1 MKDTLL
7 VQVESK
13 VIEPVDWEKRQI
25 HIRIGFPTQV
35 AQTETSIVDI
45 GVERWNNNPAVFGI
59 GGERE
64 LPIGGGFNTSYGDD
78 GLDVEIRL
86 RPDNNDDI
94 VNAIEQLRLGKW
106 SLVAMVLIEDVKE
119 TEWKG
124 ELVSINAMQSEDRL
138 PVFVGERVAMENMNI
153 HVGGLEPNNIWLLL
167 RQNQSAENGVYIVD
181 KDGFLKRPDHGLTRR
196 AFPLSESRMP
206 WW

>member
-1 MKDTLL
+1 M
-7 VQVESK
+7 E
-13 VIEPVDWEKRQI
+13 VIEPVDWENRQI

-45 GVERWNNNPAVFGI
+45 GIERWHKNSAVFGI

-78 GLDVEIRL
+78 GLDIEIRL
-86 RPDNNDDI
+86 RPDDNDDM

-106 SLVAMVLIEDVKE
+106 SLVAMVLVEDTNG

-124 ELVSINAMQSEDRL
+124 ELVFINAMQTEDRL
-138 PVFVGERVAMENMNI
+138 PVFVGERVVMEHMDLR
-153 HVGGLEPNNIWLLL
+153 VGGLEPNKVWLLL
-167 RQNQSAENGVYIVD
+167 RQNQSAENGVYVVD
-181 KDGFLKRPDHGLTRR
+181 KDGFLKRPDYELKSGFVTSIPRNHLHP
-196 AFPLSESRMP
+196 FPLT
-206 WW
+206 WWK